1 MLPHMKRSSQRIQTA
16 FILSLVVRT
25 FFDVSAVFL
34 FFFSGQN
41 TIYFAADPII
51 YVSVAITPIVLA
63 IVALSLLAN
72 TKPATPC
79 DRVFKIL
86 TKIFSII
93 SIVEI
98 CILIIVIAF
107 FIFVILVLAGAIS
120 FGNA

>member
-1 MLPHMKRSSQRIQTA
+1 MLTHMKRSSQRIKTA
-16 FILSLVVRT
+16 FILSLIAGT
-25 FFDVSAVFL
+25 FFYVLAVFL
-34 FFFSGQN
+34 YFFSDLN

-93 SIVEI
+93 SIVET

-120 FGNA
+120 AGNA

>member
-1 MLPHMKRSSQRIQTA
+1 MLTHMKRSSQRIKTA
-16 FILSLVVRT
+16 FILSLIAGT
-25 FFDVSAVFL
+25 FFGVLAVFL
-34 FFFSGQN
+34 FFFSDLN

-51 YVSVAITPIVLA
+51 YVSVTITPIVLA
-63 IVALSLLAN
+63 IVALSLLAY

-93 SIVEI
+93 SIVET
-98 CILIIVIAF
+98 CILIIAIAF

-120 FGNA
+120 VGNV

>member
-1 MLPHMKRSSQRIQTA
+1 MKRSSQRIQTA
-16 FILSLVVRT
+16 FILSLVVRA

-34 FFFSGQN
+34 FFFSGLN
-41 TIYFAADPII
+41 PIYFAAYPII
-51 YVSVAITPIVLA
+51 CVSVAITPIVLA

-98 CILIIVIAF
+98 CILIIAIAL
-107 FIFVILVLAGAIS
+107 FIFVILVLAGAVS
-120 FGNA
+120 VGNA

>member
-1 MLPHMKRSSQRIQTA
+1 MKRSSQRIKTA
-16 FILSLVVRT
+16 FILSLIAGT
-25 FFDVSAVFL
+25 FFDVLAVFL
-34 FFFSGQN
+34 FFFGDLN
-41 TIYFAADPII
+41 TINFSDGTIM
-51 YVSVAITPIVLA
+51 VTITPIVLA
-63 IVALSLLAN
+63 IVSLSLLAN

-93 SIVEI
+93 SIIET

-120 FGNA
+120 VGNV